1 MSKTYTIPVGP
12 LHVALEEP
20 MYFQVDVKGEVVQSI
35 EMFAGHAHRGM
46 ESLALERNFF
56 QNIVL
61 TERVCS
67 LCSNNHPLTYC
78 MSLENIAKIQVP
90 ERGQYLRVIADEVKR
105 IASHMFN
112 VGIGLHVIGFNT
124 LFMHAME
131 VRETMQDLKESI
143 WGNRMDIS
151 ANTIGGAKYD
161 LDDELVAYL
170 RKTLEELKKPVE
182 EFRHMYATHPQVK
195 ARTQGVGILPP
206 EAAIEYGLG
215 GPVAR
220 GSGIDNDVRK
230 ETPYAA
236 YDMLNFNV
244 VLGEGCD
251 VRSRA
256 LVRLGE
262 IFESISLI
270 EQCLDQMPKGPI
282 CCDPL
287 PDIPAGQAV
296 ARSEAPRGEL
306 IYYMRTNG
314 TMYPERLKWRVPTYV
329 NWEGLRVMLDK
340 AKVADIAL
348 IVNSIDPCLS
358 CTER

>member
-1 MSKTYTIPVGP
+1 MSNTYTIPVGP

-78 MSLENIAKIQVP
+78 MALENIAKIQVP

-131 VRETMQDLKESI
+131 VRETMQDLKETI

-161 LDDELVAYL
+161 LDDELEAYL

-236 YDMLNFNV
+236 YDKLAFNV

-270 EQCLDQMPKGPI
+270 EQCLDQMSKGPI